1 MPKNYG
7 LRASHYLSV
16 PALRWD
22 AMLST
27 TKVKLH
33 LTLDLEIHLLFGK
46 GMGGGVSYISK
57 DTIKQAIFNII

>member
-7 LRASHYLSV
+7 LRACHYLSV

-22 AMLST
+22 AMLGT

-33 LTLDLEIHLLFGK
+33 LTLYLEMHLLFGK
-46 GMGGGVSYISK
+46 GIGGGVSYISK
-57 DTIKQAIFNII
+57 DTKKQAINI